1 MQEIINK
8 DLKKV
13 HECEV
18 VIGYTFKDP
27 PLLWKALQVDDAFYD
42 IRPKTCNHHDVVN
55 KNLALVGIKIVHL
68 LLVEDWYRSEDSTRT
83 ALYKLKRDLESTM
96 SSVAGGGAGRW
107 QLCRFLIEEPK
118 EKFSPEEMAIALCCG
133 IIGAIYFDGG
143 MEEAK
148 WFLERLER
156 FEPPAN

>member
-1 MQEIINK
+1 
-8 DLKKV
+8 
-13 HECEV
+13 
-18 VIGYTFKDP
+18 
-27 PLLWKALQVDDAFYD
+27 
-42 IRPKTCNHHDVVN
+42 
-55 KNLALVGIKIVHL
+55 
-68 LLVEDWYRSEDSTRT
+68 
-83 ALYKLKRDLESTM
+83 M